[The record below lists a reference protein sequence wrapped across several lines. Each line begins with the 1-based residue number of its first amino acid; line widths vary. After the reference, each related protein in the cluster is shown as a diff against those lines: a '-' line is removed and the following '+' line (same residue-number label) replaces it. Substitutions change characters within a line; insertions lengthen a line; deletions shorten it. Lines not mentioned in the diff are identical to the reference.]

1 MKKALW
7 FLLRSFLQMTGMLLL
22 FYAALIV
29 LCLLFGVES
38 FFGVYLIGYSF
49 AFFFVAA
56 L

>member
-29 LCLLFGVES
+29 LCLLSALFIFSIMKKLEN
-38 FFGVYLIGYSF
+38 
-49 AFFFVAA
+49 ATAA
-56 L
+56 